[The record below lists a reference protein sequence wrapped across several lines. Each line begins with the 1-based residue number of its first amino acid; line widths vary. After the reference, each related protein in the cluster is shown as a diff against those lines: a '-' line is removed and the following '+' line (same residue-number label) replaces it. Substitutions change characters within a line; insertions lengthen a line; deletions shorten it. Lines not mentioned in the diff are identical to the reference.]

1 LTCVCRWSKI
11 AACLPGRTDNEIKN
25 VWHTHLK
32 KRVPPCG
39 EELQGRSAKKKQRK
53 SAATEATAPS
63 PSPASSTT
71 TNCSSGEQQS
81 SAVSEEPADT
91 LGVESLEIPMLDAAG
106 FDFDML
112 LLDPLP
118 ELYTC
123 PSVSVPASPCDS
135 STSPPAPAVDDDL
148 LELPEI
154 DIDQEPWSIIDTDC
168 GAAGS
173 FTETAPAPPCHGD
186 ATEANAAAT
195 SQDEELWFENLERE
209 LGLLGP
215 TEDYHYPTGPLG
227 LAYPDPPAM
236 AQDPVSCY
244 FEAAPTQAAFQG
256 AENPAVLTSNQL
268 KF

>member
-32 KRVPPCG
+32 KRVAPRG
-39 EELQGRSAKKKQRK
+39 EQQGRSAKKKQRT
-53 SAATEATAPS
+53 SAATEATVPS
-63 PSPASSTT
+63 HSPASSTTTT

-81 SAVSEEPADT
+81 SAVSEEPADA
-91 LGVESLEIPMLDAAG
+91 LGLESLEIPMLDAAG

-112 LLDPLP
+112 LLDPVP

-135 STSPPAPAVDDDL
+135 TTSPPAPAGRGVDDDL

-154 DIDQEPWSIIDTDC
+154 DIDQEPWSIIDGDC
-168 GAAGS
+168 GGAGS
-173 FTETAPAPPCHGD
+173 FTETTPAPPCHGD

-195 SQDEELWFENLERE
+195 SQDEEWWFENLEQE

-215 TEDYHYPTGPLG
+215 TEDYQYPTGPLG

-244 FEAAPTQAAFQG
+244 FQAGPTPTLVDLQ
-256 AENPAVLTSNQL
+256 
-268 KF
+268 